1 MTPNTTAL
9 YRRIVRRETHSPRSG
24 AATTV
29 AVVLILLLVWIGV
42 ESVLAVAGVAPL
54 LADPRTMVAAIA
66 SLPDSVAPPFLV
78 TAGTVLAVLGL
89 VLVVLAVAPGRRARH
104 AASAGRTAFVADDRA
119 IASSLA
125 RIASRTARVDPDQV
139 VVSIGRRRATVDVR
153 PTSGFPVDSAAVQTA
168 VDAALASY
176 TLSPTIHASIRVA
189 REGTVGA

>member
-1 MTPNTTAL
+1 MTAKTTAL
-9 YRRIVRRETHSPRSG
+9 YRRIVRRETHSPRCA

-29 AVVLILLLVWIGV
+29 AAVLILLLVWIGV

-54 LADPRTMVAAIA
+54 LANPRTMIAALA
-66 SLPDSVAPPFLV
+66 SLPDSVAPPLLV
-78 TAGTVLAVLGL
+78 TAGAVLAMLGL

-104 AASAGRTAFVADDRA
+104 ASSVGRTAFVADDRA

-125 RIASRTARVDPDQV
+125 RTASRTARVDPDQV
-139 VVSIGRRRATVDVR
+139 IVSIGRRRATVDVR
-153 PTSGFPVDSAAVQTA
+153 PTSGFPVDAAAVQTA

-176 TLSPTIHASIRVA
+176 ALSPTIRASIRVA